1 MFISPKNFKKP
12 KKQTKTP
19 QVHQFGA
26 GKESY
31 INIKKKKKRI
41 LYNKAPKKKKKKGGG
56 SISMVLKFE
65 STFGIPGGL
74 IKRASWVLPP
84 EFLT

>member
-1 MFISPKNFKKP
+1 MFISPKNLKKP

-19 QVHQFGA
+19 QIHKFGA

-31 INIKKKKKRI
+31 IN
-41 LYNKAPKKKKKKGGG
+41 LKKKKGFSISYQKKGWG

-65 STFGIPGGL
+65 STFGIPEGL
-74 IKRASWVLPP
+74 LKEHPGSYPP
-84 EFLT
+84 SF